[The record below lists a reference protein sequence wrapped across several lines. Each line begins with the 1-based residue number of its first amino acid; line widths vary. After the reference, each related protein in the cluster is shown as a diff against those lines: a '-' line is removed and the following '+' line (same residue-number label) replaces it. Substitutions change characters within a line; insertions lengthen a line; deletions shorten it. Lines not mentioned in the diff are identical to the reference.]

1 MQNNPFNNKTSP
13 FSLKNKITLILFIV
27 LGLCLL
33 FFFAFTA
40 FLIAAVLTVVGFLIN
55 LFASGSRRGLHKS
68 DHFPRPGGT
77 YRPPRKPKD
86 DDVIDI

>member
-1 MQNNPFNNKTSP
+1 MQNNPFNLNPSP
-13 FSLKNKITLILFIV
+13 FTLKNKILLILIIS

-40 FLIAAVLTVVGFLIN
+40 FLIAAVLTIVGFLVN
-55 LFASGSRRGLHKS
+55 LFSNNARRAMHK
-68 DHFPRPGGT
+68 PGQFSPGRS
-77 YRPPRKPKD
+77 YRPPRKPED